1 MLTTLKMMIGLLTA
15 ATGALAL
22 FAPRAT
28 INFTGLEPNGG
39 RGLSEIRAVLGGLFI
54 ALGLAPIIIYD
65 NDAFATLG
73 AGYLGIAVVRLVSI
87 FVDKSAV
94 QSNWISL
101 AVEIVFGIV
110 LVLR

>member
-1 MLTTLKMMIGLLTA
+1 MLTSLKILIGLLTA

-22 FAPRAT
+22 FAPNSVT
-28 INFTGLEPNGG
+28 NFTGLQPIGG

-73 AGYLGIAVVRLVSI
+73 AGYLGIAIVRLVSI
-87 FVDKSAV
+87 FADKAPA

-101 AVEIVFGIV
+101 AVEIVFGII